1 MTCSQT
7 SRVLQVDKDERS
19 DTEPDSSSEDE
30 RMSIE
35 RKAGGG
41 DAVSQRTGSNSTVN
55 NNLGNG
61 TNAGLH
67 SRQKAK

>member
-1 MTCSQT
+1 MFINYYY
-7 SRVLQVDKDERS
+7 VFQVEKDERS

-30 RMSIE
+30 STSID
-35 RKAGGG
+35 RKAGAG
-41 DAVSQRTGSNSTVN
+41 DAGSQRTGSNSTVN